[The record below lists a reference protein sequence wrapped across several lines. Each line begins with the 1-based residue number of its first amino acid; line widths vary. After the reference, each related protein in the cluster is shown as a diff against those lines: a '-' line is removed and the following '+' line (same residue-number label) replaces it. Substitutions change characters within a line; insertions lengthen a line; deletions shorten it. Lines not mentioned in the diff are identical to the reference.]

1 MNGDFS
7 THNKGWDDMRI
18 ATVLLVSVLVLLFAG
33 AAIATVAENS
43 EKAQGQEKEKVYGEG
58 VSAPDTMLVS
68 QLLAEPE
75 AYIGKTV
82 RVKGTAVGV
91 CAHRGCWINIASDT
105 EGETVRV
112 KVKDGVI
119 IFPPE
124 IVGDMVVAEGVWT
137 ANELTMEQTK
147 KVCAAQAKEEGKE
160 FDEEEVSTCMTL
172 YQISGTGAVVASK

>member
-1 MNGDFS
+1 
-7 THNKGWDDMRI
+7 MRI
-18 ATVLLVSVLVLLFAG
+18 ATVVLVSVLVLLFAG
-33 AAIATVAENS
+33 AAMAGDN
-43 EKAQGQEKEKVYGEG
+43 EKKEGKDTGKVYGEG
-58 VSAPDTMLVS
+58 VSAADTMLVS
-68 QLLAEPE
+68 VLLADPE

-112 KVKDGVI
+112 KVQDGVI
-119 IFPPE
+119 VFPEE
-124 IVGDMVVAEGVWT
+124 IVGDLVVAEGVWT

-147 KVCAAQAKEEGKE
+147 KVCAAQAREEGKE
-160 FDEEEVSTCMTL
+160 FDEGEVTSCMTM

>member
-1 MNGDFS
+1 
-7 THNKGWDDMRI
+7 MRFVS
-18 ATVLLVSVLVLLFAG
+18 ALLVSFLVLLIAG
-33 AAIATVAENS
+33 AVLA
-43 EKAQGQEKEKVYGEG
+43 GDDEKVYGEG

-68 QLLAEPE
+68 DLLANPDE
-75 AYIGKTV
+75 YVGKTV

-91 CAHRGCWINIASDT
+91 CEHRGCWINIASDT

-112 KVKDGVI
+112 KVQDGVI
-119 IFPPE
+119 VFPPE
-124 IVGDMVVAEGVWT
+124 IMGDVVVAEGVWT

-160 FDEEEVSTCMTL
+160 FDEKEVSSCMTM

>member
-1 MNGDFS
+1 MRSFS
-7 THNKGWDDMRI
+7 AFLMVI
-18 ATVLLVSVLVLLFAG
+18 FVLLMAG
-33 AAIATVAENS
+33 AAIAGDG
-43 EKAQGQEKEKVYGEG
+43 EKIKGTVYGEG

-68 QLLAEPE
+68 ELLAAPE
-75 AYIGKTV
+75 AYVGKTV

-119 IFPPE
+119 VFPPE
-124 IVGDMVVAEGVWT
+124 IMGDEVIAEGVWT

-147 KVCAAQAKEEGKE
+147 KVCAAEAREEGKE
-160 FDEEEVSTCMTL
+160 FDEGEVTTCMTM
-172 YQISGTGAVVASK
+172 YQISGTGAVVAVK

>member
-1 MNGDFS
+1 
-7 THNKGWDDMRI
+7 MRFVS
-18 ATVLLVSVLVLLFAG
+18 ALLVSILVLLMAG
-33 AAIATVAENS
+33 VVLADEGET
-43 EKAQGQEKEKVYGEG
+43 VYGEG

-68 QLLAEPE
+68 ELLTNPE
-75 AYIGKTV
+75 QYVGKTV

-124 IVGDMVVAEGVWT
+124 IMGDMVVAEGVWT

-160 FDEEEVSTCMTL
+160 FDEKEVSTCMTM

>member
-1 MNGDFS
+1 
-7 THNKGWDDMRI
+7 MRI

-33 AAIATVAENS
+33 AAISDTPTTGNTADTPTSADKSDKDKE
-43 EKAQGQEKEKVYGEG
+43 QQQEKVYGEG

-68 QLLAEPE
+68 QLLADPE
-75 AYIGKTV
+75 IYIGKTV

-119 IFPPE
+119 VFPPE

-147 KVCAAQAKEEGKE
+147 EVCAAQAKEEGKE